1 MEPAIE
7 DLLAQVREQQQRIE
21 EIQRSVATMELT
33 AYAGNGDVTVKLKGD
48 GRFTEVT
55 IDPQVLRRYDAQT
68 LGQLVLEAVNDG
80 LAKLAAANEARYAP
94 LLGEAQQ

>member
-7 DLLAQVREQQQRIE
+7 ELMAQVREQQQRIE
-21 EIQRSVATMELT
+21 DIQRSVETMEIT
-33 AYAGNGDVTVKLKGD
+33 GYAGNGDVTVKLKGD
-48 GRFTEVT
+48 GRFTDVS

-80 LAKLAAANEARYAP
+80 LAKLAAASEAKYAP
-94 LLGEAQQ
+94 LLAEAE